1 MIQRKQLAAPRDG
14 SFQSVDPPHLEDQH
28 SMSEPSPVVLRS
40 PDLHAKGGA
49 APADDRCSGCRM
61 AVLVAFGIVL
71 GCGLTLRFAVAAS
84 CGVPASAA
92 PWGLPK
98 HLETARVAIGGAPVA
113 PARPTIV
120 LLGDS
125 IAAKAFDAEGGQSWA
140 GGMQSWYGAKADVIS
155 RGLPGYNTRWVAA
168 RMTQLFPTSVL
179 PPALVVVCF
188 GANDAAVETLSPTQ
202 HVPIPEFKKNL
213 LSIIEH
219 IRSLSENTLVLVLT
233 PPPVDEGAL
242 GQTLRGGA
250 RRCGL
255 TSGLVAEN
263 DAAEHALACARFNAN
278 PTGLPDRLLTQT
290 KIYATASLA
299 VASEAGVAALDIWN
313 ALKPETTLSD
323 GFHLN
328 SDGHRALLEA
338 IQVKIRRS
346 YPSMIP
352 SDMPQDPLAP
362 QWDTLVGVVA
372 DGPSPLSPL
381 AAGNEG
387 NRFEASLSTLGEE
400 TMTEIGCTE
409 QAKLV
414 ADALA
419 VVQVSGKDC
428 PDAPLH
434 TPETTGQGTIVELE
448 SRGESEEGNEH
459 AVNLGVAL
467 VLILLLAALILGHSL
482 EIRHIEALH
491 EAGGALLIGIAG
503 GAVLR
508 LTGGEGSGPVAVT
521 HATVLGVAR
530 FDERFF
536 FFVLLPPIILE
547 AGYNMQRR
555 KFFQNIGAICMF
567 AFVGTL
573 ISTAIIAAILWTSGV
588 AATPDGEGFTPLE
601 ALIFGSLISATDPVT
616 VLAIFGSQG
625 ADRDLYSLVFG
636 ESVLNDA
643 VAIVLYQTF
652 DSFNPRHCAH
662 ESPANCEMSI
672 STVVKAGGS
681 AFKILFGS
689 IFVGTAMAFASAYLL
704 KHRGLYRRADLF
716 FQTEILVV
724 VLFPYIAWMLAEAA
738 HLSGIVSILFC
749 GIVMA
754 HYTTHNLHPD
764 SLAFS
769 RKFFKVLAFGCETF
783 VFVYMGLALFSF
795 RQDFAH
801 WPTYIVGVLAMLG
814 ARAANV
820 YPIACC
826 VNRYRRTGRH
836 IPVGFQHIC
845 WFSGLRGAIAFALA
859 LKARMDYDTRD
870 ANGTPGAG
878 RAIFTMTLATVLF
891 TGTRVVL
898 PCTHTGLI
906 AAATL
911 HHYYPLYV
919 PFPER
924 MK

>member
-1 MIQRKQLAAPRDG
+1 MIQRKQLVPRDG
-14 SFQSVDPPHLEDQH
+14 SLQSGDPHLEGQH
-28 SMSEPSPVVLRS
+28 TTEPTPVVVRP
-40 PDLHAKGGA
+40 PDLRAKGVGVSA
-49 APADDRCSGCRM
+49 EGRCQGCRT

-84 CGVPASAA
+84 CGVPGAT

-98 HLETARVAIGGAPVA
+98 HLETARVAMGGAPVA

-125 IAAKAFDAEGGQSWA
+125 ITAKPYDAQSGESWA

-155 RGLPGYNTRWVAA
+155 RGLPGYNTRWAAA
-168 RMTQLFPTSVL
+168 RMPQLFPTSSF

-233 PPPVDEGAL
+233 PPPVDEAAL
-242 GQTLRGGA
+242 TQTLRGGA

-263 DAAEHALACARFNAN
+263 DEAELAFACARFNSN

-290 KIYATASLA
+290 KIYATAALA
-299 VASEAGVAALDIWN
+299 VANEAGVVALDIWN
-313 ALKPETTLSD
+313 VLEPETMLSD

-338 IQVKIRRS
+338 VQVKIRRS

-352 SDMPQDPLAP
+352 SDVPQDPLAP
-362 QWDTLVGVVA
+362 PWYTIVGTVA
-372 DGPSPLSPL
+372 DGPYTLPPP
-381 AAGNEG
+381 AADHEVFG
-387 NRFEASLSTLGEE
+387 FEASLSALGEE
-400 TMTEIGCTE
+400 TMTEIGCAE

-414 ADALA
+414 TDALA
-419 VVQVSGKDC
+419 VVQASEKEC
-428 PDAPLH
+428 PDAPVH
-434 TPETTGQGTIVELE
+434 TPDADQGNIVELE
-448 SRGESEEGNEH
+448 QDGASDEH

-467 VLILLLAALILGHSL
+467 VLILLLAALMLGHSL
-482 EIRHIEALH
+482 EMWQIQALH
-491 EAGGALLIGIAG
+491 EAGGALLIGVVG

-508 LTGGEGSGPVAVT
+508 LMGGEGSGPVAVT
-521 HATVLGVAR
+521 YATVLGVAR

-573 ISTAIIAAILWTSGV
+573 ISTAFIAVVLWASGV
-588 AATPDGEGFTPLE
+588 AATADGQGFTPLE

-662 ESPANCEMSI
+662 ETPANCKVST
-672 STVVKAGGS
+672 STVVHAAGS

-689 IFVGTAMAFASAYLL
+689 IFVGSAMAFASAYLL
-704 KHRGLYRRADLF
+704 KHRGLYRRVDLF
-716 FQTEILVV
+716 FHTEILVV
-724 VLFPYIAWMLAEAA
+724 VLFPYVAWMLAEAA

-764 SLAFS
+764 SLSFS
-769 RKFFKVLAFGCETF
+769 RKFFKVLAFGCESF
-783 VFVYMGLALFSF
+783 VFVYMGLAVFSF
-795 RQDFAH
+795 RQDFEH
-801 WPTYIVGVLAMLG
+801 WATYIVGVLAMLG

-826 VNRYRRTGRH
+826 INRHRRTGRH
-836 IPVGFQHIC
+836 IPNGFQHIC

-870 ANGTPGAG
+870 AKGTPGAG

-891 TGTRVVL
+891 TGTSRAVL
-898 PCTHTGLI
+898 PRTNNW
-906 AAATL
+906 
-911 HHYYPLYV
+911 PLN
-919 PFPER
+919 R
-924 MK
+924 